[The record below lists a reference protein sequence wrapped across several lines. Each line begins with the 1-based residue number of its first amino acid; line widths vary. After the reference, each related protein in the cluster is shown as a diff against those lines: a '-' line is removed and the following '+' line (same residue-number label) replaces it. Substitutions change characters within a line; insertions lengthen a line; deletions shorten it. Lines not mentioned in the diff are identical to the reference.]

1 MKPTRV
7 SSLVGL
13 AVALVLLAYMLAA
26 AEYGALPK
34 LPTLAPLSL
43 ALLAVGEGL
52 MAKVISDRLA
62 RRRDGRGHPVG
73 RPLHPLQVARAA
85 VLAKASSV
93 LGALIAGAY
102 AGFFA
107 WTFPRRAQTAT
118 FSDDARVSAVCALA
132 GGALVVAALLLER
145 SCRLPDRPEA
155 PDGLGSAR

>member
-13 AVALVLLAYMLAA
+13 AVSTVLLAYLLAA
-26 AEYGALPK
+26 AAYGSLPK
-34 LPTLAPLSL
+34 LPALAPLSL
-43 ALLAVGEGL
+43 AVLAVGEGL
-52 MAKVISDRLA
+52 LAKVVSDRLA
-62 RRRDGRGHPVG
+62 RRRDGLAAPVG

-93 LGALIAGAY
+93 LGALIGGAY

-107 WTFPRRAQTAT
+107 WTFPRRAQTVT

-145 SCRLPDRPEA
+145 SCRLPDRPE
-155 PDGLGSAR
+155 PPGGLGSAG